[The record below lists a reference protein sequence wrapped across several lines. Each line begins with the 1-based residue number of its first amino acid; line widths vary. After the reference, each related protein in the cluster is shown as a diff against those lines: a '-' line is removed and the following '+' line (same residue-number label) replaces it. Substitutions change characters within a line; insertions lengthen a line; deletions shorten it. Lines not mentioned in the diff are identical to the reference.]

1 MSPLPSP
8 SPLRRSIARI
18 LFSPAG
24 LLFGFLAI
32 VIAACPGARSS
43 EPVLITAN
51 TKAVLAG
58 GSGSAGFILTAPMPL
73 NSKPRVV
80 GRSRRFDGIA
90 PASGSATAPTAGP
103 AGSADALRNVKTIL
117 PLLVDPLL
125 TDTPR
130 VSAATPTP
138 MIGQP
143 VGTATS
149 LPPTRL

>member
-43 EPVLITAN
+43 EPVLITPN

-58 GSGSAGFILTAPMPL
+58 GSNSTRFILMQNTPMSP
-73 NSKPRVV
+73 KPRVI

-90 PASGSATAPTAGP
+90 PATTDPAAGP
-103 AGSADALRNVKTIL
+103 VGSADALRNVKTVL

-130 VSAATPTP
+130 VSAANPTP
-138 MIGQP
+138 MTGQP
-143 VGTATS
+143 VGIATRFS
-149 LPPTRL
+149 GERP

>member
-8 SPLRRSIARI
+8 APLRRSIARI

-32 VIAACPGARSS
+32 VIVACPGARSS

-58 GSGSAGFILTAPMPL
+58 GSGSTRFILMQNTPL
-73 NSKPRVV
+73 TLKPRVI

-90 PASGSATAPTAGP
+90 PAAGSATAPADGP

-125 TDTPR
+125 TDAPR
-130 VSAATPTP
+130 VSEATPTP
-138 MIGQP
+138 MTGQP
-143 VGTATS
+143 VGIATIG
-149 LPPTRL
+149 R

>member
-58 GSGSAGFILTAPMPL
+58 SSGSAGFILTAPMPL

-90 PASGSATAPTAGP
+90 PATVPAAGP

-138 MIGQP
+138 MTGQP
-143 VGTATS
+143 VGIA
-149 LPPTRL
+149 TRLSGEKH

>member
-18 LFSPAG
+18 VFSPAG

-32 VIAACPGARSS
+32 VIVACPGARSS
-43 EPVLITAN
+43 EPEQITAR

-58 GSGSAGFILTAPMPL
+58 GSNSARFILMTPTPV
-73 NSKPRVV
+73 NPKPRVI

-90 PASGSATAPTAGP
+90 PASVPATGP
-103 AGSADALRNVKTIL
+103 EGSADALRNVKAIL

-125 TDTPR
+125 TDAPR
-130 VSAATPTP
+130 VSAANSTP
-138 MIGQP
+138 MTGQP
-143 VGTATS
+143 VGI
-149 LPPTRL
+149 

>member
-8 SPLRRSIARI
+8 APLRRSIARI

-32 VIAACPGARSS
+32 VIVACPGARSS

-58 GSGSAGFILTAPMPL
+58 GSGSTRFILMQNTPMNP
-73 NSKPRVV
+73 KPRVI
-80 GRSRRFDGIA
+80 GRSSRFDGIA
-90 PASGSATAPTAGP
+90 PAAGP

-125 TDTPR
+125 TDAPR
-130 VSAATPTP
+130 VSEATPTP
-138 MIGQP
+138 MTGQP
-143 VGTATS
+143 VGIATIG
-149 LPPTRL
+149 R